1 MNSNQ
6 TFIPK
11 TFQRK
16 IILYNMLIIIAIA
29 SAVSYYSFTSYKE
42 DVIASETRNSQS
54 TIRLLSDRL
63 NLAYREMVNLLLNCS
78 ERQSQF
84 FLGSAVSSAQSMEV
98 YASNV
103 LRDYCAISG
112 YSKYIYR
119 ISLYK
124 KDQFFL
130 QDGILH

>member
-98 YASNV
+98 Y
-103 LRDYCAISG
+103 
-112 YSKYIYR
+112 
-119 ISLYK
+119 
-124 KDQFFL
+124 
-130 QDGILH
+130 